1 MNGPLLQESESPWGF
16 FLQLRGDSGQ
26 EKRSWEALKELS
38 VPQECLKPVAPLYT
52 SISAHTHPETCEGG
66 LDGWGGLQD
75 LPASLRCFYTLR
87 RCGQVQ
93 VGGGNV
99 LCAFCVYN
107 CLFYVCV
114 FEQGGRGDPGLP
126 GLPGP
131 AGYRG
136 QKGDRV
142 RDTQRHMMSADVWRS
157 TVVISWCHLV

>member
-66 LDGWGGLQD
+66 WM
-75 LPASLRCFYTLR
+75 
-87 RCGQVQ
+87 
-93 VGGGNV
+93 VGGVFRTLQPHWDVFILSVDVVRFRWGEV
-99 LCAFCVYN
+99 TSCVRSVFITVY
-107 CLFYVCV
+107 FMCV

-142 RDTQRHMMSADVWRS
+142 RHTQRHMMSADVWRV

>member
-1 MNGPLLQESESPWGF
+1 M
-16 FLQLRGDSGQ
+16 
-26 EKRSWEALKELS
+26 
-38 VPQECLKPVAPLYT
+38 V
-52 SISAHTHPETCEGG
+52 
-66 LDGWGGLQD
+66 DGWGGLQD
-75 LPASLRCFYTLR
+75 PPASLRCFYTLR

-142 RDTQRHMMSADVWRS
+142 RDTQRHMMSADV
-157 TVVISWCHLV
+157 